1 MAALRNGDVAS
12 CSRLLLLLRS
22 VWGLFK
28 PYRQALGEVKK
39 HISYYSAQRDR
50 RLPHFLLS
58 SEAESSSLRRTSQNI
73 FSV

>member
-39 HISYYSAQRDR
+39 PYISIYHITVRSAIVGSLTFFYHRRQR
-50 RLPHFLLS
+50 
-58 SEAESSSLRRTSQNI
+58 AAA
-73 FSV
+73 